1 MWRALQS
8 GIEVRMGDR
17 RPDCGDERPYRVVMA
32 QDESGADMPAI
43 VAMRQRD
50 GTPDEEILLGVEDG
64 VFRLWAESMTDDE
77 VLGYGAAAAL
87 RQMADERWR
96 GRTT

>member
-1 MWRALQS
+1 
-8 GIEVRMGDR
+8 
-17 RPDCGDERPYRVVMA
+17 MA

-43 VAMRQRD
+43 VATRQRE

-64 VFRLWAESMTDDE
+64 VFRLWAEAMTDDE
-77 VLGYGAAAAL
+77 VFGYGAAAAL

-96 GRTT
+96 GKAPAQR